1 MRDGKGIMILERSG
15 EPDRDF
21 GQRRNPGGE
30 EVLENAESGE
40 TVARERQ
47 QREEKLETQS
57 KPAGQKGQQ
66 KSYQGL
72 GPGHGRGVDLKA
84 G

>member
-1 MRDGKGIMILERSG
+1 MRDGKGIMILEGSG

-30 EVLENAESGE
+30 QVLENAESGE

-47 QREEKLETQS
+47 ERE
-57 KPAGQKGQQ
+57 
-66 KSYQGL
+66 
-72 GPGHGRGVDLKA
+72 
-84 G
+84 